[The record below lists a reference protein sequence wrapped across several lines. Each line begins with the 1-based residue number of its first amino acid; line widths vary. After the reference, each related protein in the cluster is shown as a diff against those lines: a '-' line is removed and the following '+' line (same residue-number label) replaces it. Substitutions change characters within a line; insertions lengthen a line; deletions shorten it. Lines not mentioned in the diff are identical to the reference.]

1 MRQKATFLSNRL
13 TLACLVCACGEK
25 APAMACSNILMV
37 TEADG
42 AAMRSHAF
50 SCIRK
55 GATKRRAF
63 ITVYHEMSSSI
74 LKQHKFV
81 HNNSP
86 IYGSFFTKP
95 HRITT
100 VIILITYIY
109 DF

>member
-1 MRQKATFLSNRL
+1 VRQKATFLSNRL
-13 TLACLVCACGEK
+13 SSVRLVCACGEK

-37 TEADG
+37 TEAGG
-42 AAMRSHAF
+42 ADMRSHVF

-55 GATKRRAF
+55 GETKRKAF
-63 ITVYHEMSSSI
+63 ISVCHEMSSSI

-100 VIILITYIY
+100 VIILITYMY
-109 DF
+109 DL